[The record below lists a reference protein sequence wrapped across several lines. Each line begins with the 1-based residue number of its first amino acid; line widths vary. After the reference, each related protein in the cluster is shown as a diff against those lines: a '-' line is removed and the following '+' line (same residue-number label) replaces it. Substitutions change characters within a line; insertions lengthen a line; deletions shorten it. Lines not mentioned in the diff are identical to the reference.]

1 MSGRTSSLLH
11 SRLEW
16 AILILAV
23 VLLGGAWTLASRV
36 TPEDAAPGSLPPAPR
51 IGFAAPDFTAQA
63 LDGTAVRLADLR
75 GRPVVLNFWAT
86 WCPPCLQELPHL
98 MDVARRSGDRLV
110 VLGIDNGEPAATV
123 AAFAND
129 RGLNYPIA
137 LDLTFEITDLY
148 RVDGLPTTFFID
160 QDGIIRDMMMGPL
173 TPATLQDKLATIA
186 AAP

>member
-1 MSGRTSSLLH
+1 MPH

-23 VLLGGAWTLASRV
+23 LLGGGAWTLASRV
-36 TPEDAAPGSLPPAPR
+36 TPQDAAPGSLPPAPR
-51 IGFAAPDFTAQA
+51 VGFAAPDFAATT

-98 MDVARRSGDRLV
+98 MDAARRSGGRV
-110 VLGIDNGEPAATV
+110 VILGIDNGEPAATV
-123 AAFAND
+123 RTFAND
-129 RGLNYPIA
+129 RGLNYPIV
-137 LDLTFEITDLY
+137 LDPAFAITDLY

-173 TPATLQDKLATIA
+173 TPATLQDKLATIVTT
-186 AAP
+186 P

>member
-1 MSGRTSSLLH
+1 MLR
-11 SRLEW
+11 SRLAW
-16 AILILAV
+16 TILILAV
-23 VLLGGAWTLASRV
+23 LLLGGAWTLASRV
-36 TPEDAAPGSLPPAPR
+36 TPGDAAPGSLPPAPR

-63 LDGTAVRLADLR
+63 LDGTPVRLADLR

-110 VLGIDNGEPAATV
+110 ILGIDNGEPAATV

-129 RGLNYPIA
+129 RGLNYPVV
-137 LDLTFEITDLY
+137 LDSTFAVTDLY

-160 QDGIIRDMMMGPL
+160 RDGIIREMMMGPL
-173 TPATLQDKLATIA
+173 TLATLQDKLAAIA
-186 AAP
+186 FTP